1 MQATTSLD
9 YLSLAASVTTILA
22 SLAVCVTA
30 LFVWRQMKLQADTF
44 DNDARRLRRE
54 SFTFVFEALWD
65 DGFREARDEM
75 LEALNAGNTLP
86 QDRSDKDNFR
96 NVLNTYEMLGL
107 AVKLDTIDE
116 NVWKEYWRT
125 PLLRDWDRL
134 VPFVKEERA
143 ATQSERLY
151 IDAERVVTR
160 WRNAA

>member
-1 MQATTSLD
+1 MQATTSQD

-44 DNDARRLRRE
+44 ENDARRLRRE

-65 DGFREARDEM
+65 DGFRGARDEM
-75 LEALNAGNTLP
+75 LETLNAGNALP
-86 QDRSDKDNFR
+86 QERSDKDNFR

-116 NVWKEYWRT
+116 TVWKEYWRT
-125 PLLRDWDRL
+125 PFLRDWDRL
-134 VPFVKEERA
+134 VPFVQQERA
-143 ATQSERLY
+143 APHSDRLY
-151 IDAERVVTR
+151 IDAERMVMR
-160 WRNAA
+160 WRDAP